1 MFFITVQT
9 SKKLMT
15 VLIFY
20 ANKYSTEKI
29 KRYFMEK
36 HLKQRSSFTNSI
48 GFVLAAA
55 GSAVGLGNIWRFPYL
70 AAKDGGGLFLLVYVI
85 LAITFGFALLITEIA
100 IGRKTQES
108 PLTAYKKINSKW
120 GFLGFI
126 SFVVPF
132 IIYPYYCVIGGWV
145 MKYMFSYLAF
155 QGNVAV
161 ADGFFSGFITAQW
174 QPIFY
179 TILFAILCFIIVYK
193 GVEHGIER
201 YSRILMPVLVVIVL
215 FIAVY
220 SLFIKYTDANGVT
233 RTGLQ
238 GAAVYFVPSFEGL
251 TLKKFLYTVLDA
263 MGQLFYSLSIAMGI
277 MVTYGSYMKKE
288 ENLVKA
294 VNHIEIFDTGIAVLA
309 GMMIIP
315 AVYAFSG
322 TEGMSAG
329 PGLMFITLPKV
340 FNSLGHFGEFIGLIF
355 FVMVLFAALTSAVSI
370 LEAITS
376 SMMDRFKWN
385 RKKATLIMAAS
396 TFIISIIVCLGYNV
410 FYFDLKFPNGS
421 VGQILDILDY
431 VSNSILMP
439 IVGLL
444 TCILIG
450 WIAKPKTTIEEITFN
465 GEKFGR
471 KTLYVVMIKIVAP
484 ILLFIILLAG
494 LGLI

>member
-1 MFFITVQT
+1 MTFVYFCVNIYNTIL
-9 SKKLMT
+9 KKG
-15 VLIFY
+15 F
-20 ANKYSTEKI
+20 
-29 KRYFMEK
+29 FMENQE
-36 HLKQRSSFTNSI
+36 KQRSSFSNSI

-70 AAKDGGGLFLLVYVI
+70 AAKDGGGLFLLVYII
-85 LAITFGFALLITEIA
+85 LALTFGFALLITEIA
-100 IGRKTQES
+100 IGRKTKES
-108 PLTAYKKINSKW
+108 PLTAYSKINSKW
-120 GFLGFI
+120 GFLGI
-126 SFVVPF
+126 LSFVVPF

-155 QGNVAV
+155 QGTVTV
-161 ADGFFSGFITAQW
+161 ADGFFTGFITAQW

-179 TILFAILCFIIVYK
+179 TVLFAILCFIIVYK
-193 GVEHGIER
+193 GVEHGIEK

-215 FIAVY
+215 FIAIY
-220 SLFIKYTDANGVT
+220 SLFITHTDANGVT

-238 GAAVYFVPSFEGL
+238 GAAVYFVPSFEGI
-251 TLKKFLYTVLDA
+251 TFKKFLYIILDA

-288 ENLVKA
+288 ENLVKS
-294 VNHIEIFDTGIAVLA
+294 VNQIEIFDTGIAVLA

-340 FNSLGHFGEFIGLIF
+340 FNSLGKFGDFIGLIF

-376 SMMDRFKWN
+376 SMMDKFKWS
-385 RKKATLIMAAS
+385 RKKSTLIMAAS
-396 TFIISIIVCLGYNV
+396 TFVISILVCLGYNV

-421 VGQILDILDY
+421 VGQILDVLDY
-431 VSNSILMP
+431 ASNNILMP

-450 WIAKPKTTIEEITFN
+450 WIAKPKTTIDEITLN

-471 KTLYVVMIKIVAP
+471 KTLYVVMIKVVAP
-484 ILLFIILLAG
+484 ILLFIILLTG
-494 LGLI
+494 LGVI

>member
-1 MFFITVQT
+1 
-9 SKKLMT
+9 
-15 VLIFY
+15 
-20 ANKYSTEKI
+20 
-29 KRYFMEK
+29 METK
-36 HLKQRSSFTNSI
+36 LKQRNTFTGSI

-70 AAKDGGGLFLLVYVI
+70 AAKDGGGLFLLVYLV
-85 LAITFGFALLITEIA
+85 LAVTFGFALLITEIA

-126 SFVVPF
+126 SFIIPL

-155 QGNVAV
+155 QGQVTV
-161 ADGFFSGFITAQW
+161 ADGFFGGFITSQW

-179 TILFAILCFIIVYK
+179 TVIFSVLCFVIVYK

-201 YSRILMPVLVVIVL
+201 FSKILMPILLMIVI

-220 SLFIKYTDANGVT
+220 SLFITHTDADGVT

-238 GAAVYFVPSFEGL
+238 GAAVYFVPNFEGL
-251 TLKKFLYTVLDA
+251 TLKKFLGVILDA

-288 ENLVKA
+288 VSLGKS
-294 VNHIEIFDTGIAVLA
+294 VNQIEIFDTGIALLA

-322 TEGMSAG
+322 TEGMTAG

-340 FNSLGHFGEFIGLIF
+340 FNSLGKFGEFIGLIF
-355 FVMVLFAALTSAVSI
+355 FVMVLFAALTSAVSL
-370 LEAITS
+370 LEAIS
-376 SMMDRFKWN
+376 SSIMDKFKWT
-385 RKKATLIMAAS
+385 RKKTTLIMA
-396 TFIISIIVCLGYNV
+396 LGSFV
-410 FYFDLKFPNGS
+410 VS
-421 VGQILDILDY
+421 VL
-431 VSNSILMP
+431 
-439 IVGLL
+439 
-444 TCILIG
+444 
-450 WIAKPKTTIEEITFN
+450 
-465 GEKFGR
+465 
-471 KTLYVVMIKIVAP
+471 
-484 ILLFIILLAG
+484 
-494 LGLI
+494 

>member
-1 MFFITVQT
+1 
-9 SKKLMT
+9 
-15 VLIFY
+15 
-20 ANKYSTEKI
+20 
-29 KRYFMEK
+29 METK
-36 HLKQRSSFTNSI
+36 LKQRNTFTGSI

-70 AAKDGGGLFLLVYVI
+70 AAKDGGGLFLLVYLV
-85 LAITFGFALLITEIA
+85 LAVTFGFALLITEIA

-126 SFVVPF
+126 SFIIPL

-155 QGNVAV
+155 QGQVTV
-161 ADGFFSGFITAQW
+161 ADGFFGGFITSQW

-179 TILFAILCFIIVYK
+179 TVIFSVLCFVIVYK

-201 YSRILMPVLVVIVL
+201 FSKILMPILLMIVI

-220 SLFIKYTDANGVT
+220 SLFITHTDADGVT

-238 GAAVYFVPSFEGL
+238 GAAVYFVPNFEGL
-251 TLKKFLYTVLDA
+251 TLKKFLGVILDA

-288 ENLVKA
+288 VSLGKS
-294 VNHIEIFDTGIAVLA
+294 VNQIEIFDTGIALLA

-322 TEGMSAG
+322 TEGMTAG

-340 FNSLGHFGEFIGLIF
+340 FHSLGKFGEFIGLIF
-355 FVMVLFAALTSAVSI
+355 FVMVLFAALTSAVSL
-370 LEAITS
+370 LEAIS
-376 SMMDRFKWN
+376 SSIMDKFKWT
-385 RKKATLIMAAS
+385 RKKTTLIMALGS
-396 TFIISIIVCLGYNV
+396 FIVSVIVCLGYNV
-410 FYFDLKFPNGS
+410 FYFDLKFPNGT
-421 VGQILDILDY
+421 VGQILDVLDY
-431 VSNSILMP
+431 TSNTILMP
-439 IVGLL
+439 ILGFL

-450 WIAKPKTTIEEITFN
+450 WVVKPKTVIDEVTLN

-471 KTLYVVMIKIVAP
+471 KNLYILMIKFVAP
-484 ILLFIILLAG
+484 FMLFVILLAG
-494 LGLI
+494 LGII

>member
-1 MFFITVQT
+1 MTFVYFCVNIYNTIL
-9 SKKLMT
+9 KKG
-15 VLIFY
+15 F
-20 ANKYSTEKI
+20 
-29 KRYFMEK
+29 FMENQE
-36 HLKQRSSFTNSI
+36 KQRSSFSNSI

-70 AAKDGGGLFLLVYVI
+70 AAKDGGGLFLLVYII
-85 LAITFGFALLITEIA
+85 LALTFGFALLITEIA
-100 IGRKTQES
+100 IGRKTKES
-108 PLTAYKKINSKW
+108 PLTAYSKINSKW
-120 GFLGFI
+120 GFLGI
-126 SFVVPF
+126 LSFVVPF

-155 QGNVAV
+155 QGSVTV
-161 ADGFFSGFITAQW
+161 ADGFFTGFITAQW

-179 TILFAILCFIIVYK
+179 TVLFAILCFIIVYK

-215 FIAVY
+215 FIAIY
-220 SLFIKYTDANGVT
+220 SLTITHTDANGVT

-251 TLKKFLYTVLDA
+251 TFKKFLYIVLDA

-288 ENLVKA
+288 ENLVKS
-294 VNHIEIFDTGIAVLA
+294 VNQIEIFDTGIAVLA

-340 FNSLGHFGEFIGLIF
+340 FNSLGKFGDFIGLIF

-376 SMMDRFKWN
+376 SMMDKFKWS
-385 RKKATLIMAAS
+385 RKKSTLIMAAS
-396 TFIISIIVCLGYNV
+396 TFVISILVCLGYNV

-421 VGQILDILDY
+421 VGQILDVLDY
-431 VSNSILMP
+431 ASNNILMP

-450 WIAKPKTTIEEITFN
+450 WIAKPKTTIDEITLN

-471 KTLYVVMIKIVAP
+471 KTLYVVMIKVVAP
-484 ILLFIILLAG
+484 ILLTIILLTG
-494 LGLI
+494 LCVI